1 MHASCTY
8 PMTYPRVPT
17 LLLQCDV
24 TNEREVQGL
33 VNATLAK
40 YESVHVVVN
49 CAGVFARGSFADT
62 PAMVWPC
69 GPMIPHHASAQ
80 PVHSQGTPCQ
90 GTARAA
96 SHTSTPQHAP
106 CHAMP
111 CHPSPCQSLALHA
124 HSTPH
129 HLGLRACC
137 MCVLGGGCMKSS
149 AVVYGTVLSRPSTVV
164 RP

>member
-111 CHPSPCQSLALHA
+111 PVTLPEPGTPRTLHTA
-124 HSTPH
+124 PPWPESMLHV
-129 HLGLRACC
+129 
-137 MCVLGGGCMKSS
+137 CVGGGCMKSS